1 MKDAV
6 LHRIKDRLSNM
17 GLTDEVAQAKISE
30 YEAAWGN
37 KGGRFSTLDIFNI
50 AEELMVSSHWLLMGE
65 FSDWELFTTAQ
76 NVRKGLETL
85 EPHKDWQTAQKA
97 LRDVAV
103 AYEQV
108 RMERS
113 SQFAWVKLT
122 SAKNAMVKFNEW
134 DAEKS
139 LPDFPGVVE
148 SCFGID
154 VFVLDS
160 EVDFDAIG
168 GMINGSP
175 FVVVKSG
182 VDNATGN
189 NLVARESARILSAGI
204 YPSSGIYAEQAPVSA
219 MVDSFIPL
227 LTGVFNTMSLGREQG
242 DTYKGQRFPERLIR
256 AHRKEVQARKNPG
269 YFLQWMTGE
278 APPVVEHK
286 LMDLDELAKELG
298 LQN

>member
-1 MKDAV
+1 MKDTV
-6 LHRIKDRLSNM
+6 LHRIKERLSNV
-17 GLTDEVAQAKISE
+17 GLTDAVVQAKISE
-30 YEAAWGN
+30 YEAAWGI
-37 KGGRFSTLDIFNI
+37 KGGRFSTIDIFNI
-50 AEELMVSSHWLLMGE
+50 AEELMVSSQWLLTGE

-108 RMERS
+108 GMERS

-122 SAKNAMVKFNEW
+122 GSKNAMAKFNEW
-134 DAEKS
+134 DAENS

-148 SCFGID
+148 TCFGID

-189 NLVARESARILSAGI
+189 EIVAREAARILSAGI
-204 YPSSGIYAEQAPVSA
+204 YPSSGIYAEAAPVSL
-219 MVDSFIPL
+219 MVDSFVPL
-227 LTGVFNTMSLGREQG
+227 LTGVFNTMSLGKEQV
-242 DTYKGQRFPERLIR
+242 DTYKGQRFPERLIK
-256 AHRKEVQARKNPG
+256 AHRVEVAQGKNPG

-278 APPVVEHK
+278 TPPAIEHK
-286 LMDLDELAKELG
+286 LIDLDELAKELG
-298 LQN
+298 L